1 MQTSSTRRFRVL
13 DSSRRLAVLFL
24 VAAFQGGAF
33 QYGAL
38 NARAAQNIA
47 LETNNSWTQQLR
59 SPQVQRAALSL
70 SRRAVAQFL
79 QNGSTLR
86 VPQNIP
92 AALKQRAGVF
102 VTVEK
107 HGQITPRGC
116 RGTLQPITNTL
127 AQEIV
132 RNSVAACIRDATQ
145 PKLRRDELAQC
156 RISLTVVIRVQPI
169 SSIAQHDANR
179 NGLIAQNG
187 SRIGVVL
194 PYEGHDA
201 QTQLAWARRKAAI
214 KTNESAQLSEL
225 FAVRFRE

>member
-1 MQTSSTRRFRVL
+1 MQTSSTRHIRVL
-13 DSSRRLAVLFL
+13 DLLRRLAVLLL
-24 VAAFQGGAF
+24 VIAFQRGT
-33 QYGAL
+33 L
-38 NARAAQNIA
+38 NANAAQNIA
-47 LETNNSWTQQLR
+47 PDADDNWTQQLR
-59 SPQVQRAALSL
+59 SPQVQRAALAL

-79 QNGSTLR
+79 QNGTTLR

-102 VTVEK
+102 VTIEK
-107 HGQITPRGC
+107 LGQITPRGC

-145 PKLRRDELAQC
+145 PPLRRDELGQC
-156 RISLTVVIRVQPI
+156 RISLSIVIRVQPI
-169 SSIAQHDANR
+169 SSLAQHDANH

-194 PYEGHDA
+194 PFEGHDA
-201 QTQLAWARRKAAI
+201 QTQLEWARRKAAI
-214 KTNESAQLSEL
+214 KTNETAQLSEM

>member
-1 MQTSSTRRFRVL
+1 MQIIAPRRFRERVRVL
-13 DSSRRLAVLFL
+13 DVGFLRLA
-24 VAAFQGGAF
+24 AAFTLSGFVAF
-33 QYGAL
+33 PATAQTL
-38 NARAAQNIA
+38 RAPDAPDN
-47 LETNNSWTQQLR
+47 TWTQQLR

-92 AALKQRAGVF
+92 AALKRRAGVF

-169 SSIAQHDANR
+169 SSIAQHNANR

-225 FAVRFRE
+225 FAVRFREW